1 MSALL
6 LDTNAFAMA
15 LTDDP
20 RLPHAARARMGAAP
34 RVAVSVITFY
44 EIGQKVRLGKW
55 PGMEPHLAGL
65 DTRARE
71 DGYDLLPLTA
81 AASLDAA
88 ILDWAHRDPFD
99 RMIAIVARHEGL
111 PLVSPDAAFDAL
123 GIERIWA

>member
-1 MSALL
+1 
-6 LDTNAFAMA
+6 
-15 LTDDP
+15 
-20 RLPHAARARMGAAP
+20 
-34 RVAVSVITFY
+34 
-44 EIGQKVRLGKW
+44 
-55 PGMEPHLAGL
+55 MEPHLAGL